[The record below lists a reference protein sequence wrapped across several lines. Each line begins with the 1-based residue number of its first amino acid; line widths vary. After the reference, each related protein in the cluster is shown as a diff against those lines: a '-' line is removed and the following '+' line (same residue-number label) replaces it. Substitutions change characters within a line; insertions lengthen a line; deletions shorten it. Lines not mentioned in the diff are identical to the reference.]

1 MNSPL
6 FPDTRSWPTSVVC
19 GTRLYTELTRL
30 YPERFREAYGVEL
43 HQTFRDL
50 CMERHRTSGVLGVVR
65 AWTRLVPDLIRSLLA
80 EHRDELDRHLLM
92 NTWKEHLLTRILT
105 AKRAFALS
113 LVAGLCITAGAL
125 LLSPKHYMS
134 TARVALSTEDG
145 APFDPYRL
153 QTEFNAMASDDILK
167 SVALELNLQKRWA
180 EDPGKPLTLAEA
192 TQELRKR
199 LEISQVPGTG
209 LLSVKVRSNTGQE
222 AAEIANRIV
231 EVSLMRKMNE
241 RVEVQ
246 RKGEGLLATRY
257 EEAGRRLRN
266 LESGVESLREDAGV
280 PGSVTSLAAFDDQLR
295 KEHLQALESESMRAR
310 AEILQ
315 ERARLEG
322 LRGLSDTV
330 LGQALIT
337 AMPGETLLPQLQA
350 NLQATEQSLA
360 ELTAQYSEKHPA
372 VQQKLV
378 LRGEIQRQ
386 IRERQAGIL
395 AGLEAL
401 INTWELKA
409 KALQEACSEAEA
421 SIQTRLEKARSYF
434 TARAELEAE
443 RQLVDALGARKVRE
457 QVGAMVPQR
466 SALQMVD
473 KAEPGL
479 RPTGPNGPL
488 VILVGVIASCLF
500 GLLAGR
506 LLKLAR
512 RFMLPRPV

>member
-1 MNSPL
+1 MPL
-6 FPDTRSWPTSVVC
+6 FPDTRSWPTSVIC
-19 GTRLYTELTRL
+19 GTRLYTKLTRL
-30 YPERFREAYGVEL
+30 YPDRFREVYGIEL

-50 CMERHRTSGVLGVVR
+50 CLERHRASGFSGVVW
-65 AWTRLVPDLIRSLLA
+65 AWTQLVPDLIRSLLA
-80 EHRDELDRHLLM
+80 EHRDELHRHLLM
-92 NTWKEHLLTRILT
+92 NTWKEHLLTRVLT

-145 APFDPYRL
+145 APFDPYRM
-153 QTEFNAMASDDILK
+153 QTEFSAMASDDILR
-167 SVALELNLQKRWA
+167 SVTQELNLQKRWA
-180 EDPGKPLTLAEA
+180 EDPAKPMTLAEA

-199 LEISQVPGTG
+199 LEISQVPGAG
-209 LLSVKVRSNTGQE
+209 LLSVKVRSNSGQE

-231 EVSLMRKMNE
+231 ELSLSRKMNE

-246 RKGEGLLATRY
+246 RKGEGLLAKRY
-257 EEAGRRLRN
+257 EEAGRRLRD
-266 LESGVESLREDAGV
+266 LESEVESLREDAGV

-295 KEHLQALESESMRAR
+295 SEHLRALESERMRAR
-310 AEILQ
+310 TEALQ
-315 ERARLEG
+315 ERARLDG
-322 LRGLSDTV
+322 LRALNESA

-337 AMPGETLLPQLQA
+337 AMPGETLLTQLQA

-360 ELTAQYSEKHPA
+360 ELTAQYSDKHPA
-372 VQQKLV
+372 VEQKQV

-401 INTWELKA
+401 INTWEIKA
-409 KALQEACSEAEA
+409 KVLQDACSEAEK
-421 SIQTRLEKARSYF
+421 SIQVRLQRARSYF
-434 TARAELEAE
+434 SARAELDAE
-443 RQLVDALGARKVRE
+443 RRLVDVLGARKVQE

-466 SALQMVD
+466 STLQMVD
-473 KAEPGL
+473 RAEPGL

-488 VILVGVIASCLF
+488 VIVVGVIASCLF

-512 RFMLPRPV
+512 RFMLPNPV